1 MRFLPFLLIAGV
13 LLLLSL
19 AGTVSAE
26 NETNET
32 EPNISP
38 KASINYIS
46 PDKAEYGEIVHFNGS
61 GQDDDGYIVSYQWY
75 SDLDS
80 LLSTSSDFST
90 ANLSAGSHRISF
102 RAQDNDDNW
111 SYWDYSRVNVFDDN
125 ETISISVNVPMK
137 VKYLNSQYIESLNET
152 KIEILEREVLVT
164 QTDSQVEWV
173 SMDIATGENFTF
185 TFIADN
191 LVNGTEYSF
200 SYEIINAYRGNTLDN
215 ASHLF
220 IANNTEEYSY
230 NLGGQFPDTGWENCT
245 KVQVKVGFV
254 KNPNSDNGILE
265 ELASFSTNNFYASGH
280 KYEVC
285 NSPVNDPGFL
295 IPSVS
300 VISTLISIGLIAR
313 YRRK

>member
-1 MRFLPFLLIAGV
+1 MTRFFPFLLIISV

-19 AGTVSAE
+19 ASTVSAE
-26 NETNET
+26 
-32 EPNISP
+32 
-38 KASINYIS
+38 
-46 PDKAEYGEIVHFNGS
+46 
-61 GQDDDGYIVSYQWY
+61 
-75 SDLDS
+75 
-80 LLSTSSDFST
+80 
-90 ANLSAGSHRISF
+90 
-102 RAQDNDDNW
+102 
-111 SYWDYSRVNVFDDN
+111 N

-137 VKYLNSQYIESLNET
+137 PDYFNPNYPDVT
-152 KIEILEREVLVT
+152 EI
-164 QTDSQVEWV
+164 TDLQVEWD

-200 SYEIINAYRGNTLDN
+200 SYEIINSYRGYTLDN

-254 KNPNSDNGILE
+254 KNPNSDNGTLE

-285 NSPVNDPGFL
+285 NSPVNDPGFE

-300 VISTLISIGLIAR
+300 VIPAIISIGLIAR

>member
-1 MRFLPFLLIAGV
+1 MTRFFPFLLIISV

-19 AGTVSAE
+19 ASTVSAE
-26 NETNET
+26 
-32 EPNISP
+32 
-38 KASINYIS
+38 
-46 PDKAEYGEIVHFNGS
+46 
-61 GQDDDGYIVSYQWY
+61 
-75 SDLDS
+75 
-80 LLSTSSDFST
+80 
-90 ANLSAGSHRISF
+90 
-102 RAQDNDDNW
+102 
-111 SYWDYSRVNVFDDN
+111 N

-137 VKYLNSQYIESLNET
+137 PDHIPNYPDVT
-152 KIEILEREVLVT
+152 EI
-164 QTDSQVEWV
+164 TDLQVEWD

-200 SYEIINAYRGNTLDN
+200 SYEIINAYRGYTLDN

-230 NLGGQFPDTGWENCT
+230 NLGGQFPYTGWENCS

-280 KYEVC
+280 KYDVC
-285 NSPVNDPGFL
+285 DSPVGDPGFH
-295 IPSVS
+295 IPSISLVS
-300 VISTLISIGLIAR
+300 SIAAVAVIALRRR
-313 YRRK
+313 Y

>member
-1 MRFLPFLLIAGV
+1 MTRFFPFLLIISV

-19 AGTVSAE
+19 ASTVSAE
-26 NETNET
+26 
-32 EPNISP
+32 
-38 KASINYIS
+38 
-46 PDKAEYGEIVHFNGS
+46 
-61 GQDDDGYIVSYQWY
+61 
-75 SDLDS
+75 
-80 LLSTSSDFST
+80 
-90 ANLSAGSHRISF
+90 
-102 RAQDNDDNW
+102 
-111 SYWDYSRVNVFDDN
+111 N

-137 VKYLNSQYIESLNET
+137 PDHFNSNYPDVT
-152 KIEILEREVLVT
+152 EI
-164 QTDSQVEWV
+164 TDLQVEWD

-200 SYEIINAYRGNTLDN
+200 SYEIINAYRGYTLDN

-230 NLGGQFPDTGWENCT
+230 NLGGQFPYTGWENCS

-265 ELASFSTNNFYASGH
+265 ELASFSTNNFYASGY
-280 KYEVC
+280 KSGIC
-285 NSPVNDPGFL
+285 NPPVSDPGFE

-300 VISTLISIGLIAR
+300 VIPAIISIGLIAR

>member
-1 MRFLPFLLIAGV
+1 MTRFFPFLLIISV

-19 AGTVSAE
+19 ASTVSAE
-26 NETNET
+26 
-32 EPNISP
+32 
-38 KASINYIS
+38 
-46 PDKAEYGEIVHFNGS
+46 
-61 GQDDDGYIVSYQWY
+61 
-75 SDLDS
+75 
-80 LLSTSSDFST
+80 
-90 ANLSAGSHRISF
+90 
-102 RAQDNDDNW
+102 
-111 SYWDYSRVNVFDDN
+111 N

-137 VKYLNSQYIESLNET
+137 PDYFNPNYPDVT
-152 KIEILEREVLVT
+152 EI
-164 QTDSQVEWV
+164 TDLQVEWD

-200 SYEIINAYRGNTLDN
+200 SYEIINAYRGYTLDN

-230 NLGGQFPDTGWENCT
+230 NLGGQFPYTGWENCS

-265 ELASFSTNNFYASGH
+265 ELASFSTNNFYNAGYKSGI
-280 KYEVC
+280 C
-285 NSPVNDPGFL
+285 NPPPNDPGFH

-300 VISTLISIGLIAR
+300 VIPALISIGLIAR

>member
-1 MRFLPFLLIAGV
+1 MTRFFPFLLIISV

-19 AGTVSAE
+19 ASTVSAE
-26 NETNET
+26 
-32 EPNISP
+32 
-38 KASINYIS
+38 
-46 PDKAEYGEIVHFNGS
+46 
-61 GQDDDGYIVSYQWY
+61 
-75 SDLDS
+75 
-80 LLSTSSDFST
+80 
-90 ANLSAGSHRISF
+90 
-102 RAQDNDDNW
+102 
-111 SYWDYSRVNVFDDN
+111 N

-137 VKYLNSQYIESLNET
+137 PDHFNSNYPDVT
-152 KIEILEREVLVT
+152 EI
-164 QTDSQVEWV
+164 TDLQVEWD

-200 SYEIINAYRGNTLDN
+200 SYEIINAYRGYTLDN

-230 NLGGQFPDTGWENCT
+230 NLGGQFPYTGWENCS

-285 NSPVNDPGFL
+285 NSPVNDPGFE

-300 VISTLISIGLIAR
+300 VIPALISIGLIAR

>member
-1 MRFLPFLLIAGV
+1 MTRFFPFLLIISV
-13 LLLLSL
+13 LFLLSL
-19 AGTVSAE
+19 ASTVSAE
-26 NETNET
+26 
-32 EPNISP
+32 
-38 KASINYIS
+38 
-46 PDKAEYGEIVHFNGS
+46 
-61 GQDDDGYIVSYQWY
+61 
-75 SDLDS
+75 
-80 LLSTSSDFST
+80 
-90 ANLSAGSHRISF
+90 
-102 RAQDNDDNW
+102 
-111 SYWDYSRVNVFDDN
+111 N

-137 VKYLNSQYIESLNET
+137 PDYFNPNYPDVT
-152 KIEILEREVLVT
+152 EI
-164 QTDSQVEWV
+164 TDLQVEWD

-200 SYEIINAYRGNTLDN
+200 SYEIINAYRGYTLDN

-230 NLGGQFPDTGWENCT
+230 NLGGQFPYTGWENCS

-285 NSPVNDPGFL
+285 NSPVNDPGFE

-300 VISTLISIGLIAR
+300 VIPAIISIGLIAR
-313 YRRK
+313 YRS

>member
-1 MRFLPFLLIAGV
+1 MRSLSFLLIAGV

-26 NETNET
+26 NET
-32 EPNISP
+32 
-38 KASINYIS
+38 
-46 PDKAEYGEIVHFNGS
+46 
-61 GQDDDGYIVSYQWY
+61 
-75 SDLDS
+75 
-80 LLSTSSDFST
+80 
-90 ANLSAGSHRISF
+90 
-102 RAQDNDDNW
+102 
-111 SYWDYSRVNVFDDN
+111 
-125 ETISISVNVPMK
+125 ISISVNVPMNPDHF
-137 VKYLNSQYIESLNET
+137 NSNYPDVT
-152 KIEILEREVLVT
+152 EI
-164 QTDSQVEWV
+164 TDLQVEWD

-200 SYEIINAYRGNTLDN
+200 SYEIINAWRGYTLDN

-254 KNPNSDNGILE
+254 KNPNSDNGTQE
-265 ELASFSTNNFYASGH
+265 ELASFSTNNFYSSSY
-280 KYEVC
+280 KYDVC
-285 NSPVNDPGFL
+285 NPPVSDPGFE

-300 VISTLISIGLIAR
+300 VIPALISIGLIAR

>member
-1 MRFLPFLLIAGV
+1 MTRFSPFLLIISV

-19 AGTVSAE
+19 ASTVSAE
-26 NETNET
+26 
-32 EPNISP
+32 
-38 KASINYIS
+38 
-46 PDKAEYGEIVHFNGS
+46 
-61 GQDDDGYIVSYQWY
+61 
-75 SDLDS
+75 
-80 LLSTSSDFST
+80 
-90 ANLSAGSHRISF
+90 
-102 RAQDNDDNW
+102 
-111 SYWDYSRVNVFDDN
+111 N

-137 VKYLNSQYIESLNET
+137 PDHIPNYPDVT
-152 KIEILEREVLVT
+152 EI
-164 QTDSQVEWV
+164 TDLQVEWD

-200 SYEIINAYRGNTLDN
+200 SYEIINSYRGYTLDN

-230 NLGGQFPDTGWENCT
+230 NLGGQFPYTGWENCS

-265 ELASFSTNNFYASGH
+265 ELASFSTNNFYASGY
-280 KYEVC
+280 KSGIC
-285 NSPVNDPGFL
+285 NPPVSDPGFE

-300 VISTLISIGLIAR
+300 VIPAIISIGLIAT
-313 YRRK
+313 YRKK